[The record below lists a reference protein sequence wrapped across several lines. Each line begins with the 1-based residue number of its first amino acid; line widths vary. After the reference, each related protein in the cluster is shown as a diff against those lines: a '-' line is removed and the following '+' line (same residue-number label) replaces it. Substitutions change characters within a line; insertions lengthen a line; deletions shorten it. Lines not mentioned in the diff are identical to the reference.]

1 MDKKQEIK
9 EVLAESL
16 SKSFLLPIKETLGKN
31 KVPKTIWEDSF
42 LVGFLLTHFGEYMHL
57 MELETLVRLE
67 PEEISEVIKNS
78 DPDNS
83 ELILNYF
90 SGDIEPKFNEEEFK
104 RGEEIAKRFLFL
116 GFKHKFFVIPFE
128 YDESDGY
135 ISFAYSK
142 ADNIKEILSAAYPG
156 SYVIEN
162 MTRDEAASQALAYYK
177 VFQYVKENKNKFLKI
192 DYSDDEKI
200 TIRDIY
206 KYSKRNLGKGIKT
219 GVNKVLDADLRQVGR
234 KTEKVVESAGEG
246 LSEGLSALVTAIF
259 KGLLVIGGI
268 IIVLTILGIFN

>member
-1 MDKKQEIK
+1 
-9 EVLAESL
+9 
-16 SKSFLLPIKETLGKN
+16 
-31 KVPKTIWEDSF
+31 VPKTIWEDSF

-78 DPDNS
+78 DPDNA
-83 ELILNYF
+83 ELILDYF
-90 SGDIEPKFNEEEFK
+90 SGNIEPKFNEEEFK

-116 GFKHKFFVIPFE
+116 GFKNKFFVIPFE

-156 SYVIEN
+156 SYIIEN

-206 KYSKRNLGKGIKT
+206 KYSKSNLGKGIKS
-219 GVNKVLDADLRQVGR
+219 GVNKVLDADLRKVGK
-234 KTEKVVESAGEG
+234 KTEEIVESAGDG
-246 LSEGLSALVTAIF
+246 LSESLSALVTAIL
-259 KGLLVIGGI
+259 KGLLVIGAI
-268 IIVLTILGIFN
+268 VIVLSMFLYV